1 IRVNMLYY
9 LYENVKRNIRYNI
22 VCSSVDCSSDLGI
35 KFKTKKHGRGIEET
49 YFKCEFCVVKTPC
62 YFTNNKVR
70 KLIKE
75 NKDLRETPIVSDN
88 DKIVID
94 KNHQYITAKM
104 DELKERYSEERR
116 VGK

>member
-1 IRVNMLYY
+1 MANDITFT
-9 LYENVKRNIRYNI
+9 
-22 VCSSVDCSSDLGI
+22 CSNCGLESGV

-49 YFKCEFCVVKTPC
+49 YFKCEFCSVKTPC

-75 NKDLRETPIVSDN
+75 NKDLRESPIVSDN

-104 DELKERYSEERR
+104 DELKERYS
-116 VGK
+116 